1 MEFLIG
7 SETRPIIA
15 PAALGVQA
23 VREPILR
30 EFERVLIVD
39 EPDGT
44 YNGSEAMN
52 SSPPNDVTEL
62 LLAWNTGD
70 RTALD
75 RLMPVVYHELRQLA
89 RQYMRSENPGHSL
102 QATALVN
109 EAYIR
114 LVDQQR
120 VNWKN
125 RAHFFGA
132 AAQIIRRVLV
142 EHARARGRL
151 KRGGDVLKVTFDGE
165 SGPRSEVQWDVVAL
179 DDALNQLAKLDPQ
192 QERVVE
198 LRYFTGLSIE
208 ETAEA
213 LGISPATVK
222 RDWATARA
230 WLFRLEP
237 PRTGRSGRLRI
248 SSRH

>member
-1 MEFLIG
+1 M
-7 SETRPIIA
+7 THR
-15 PAALGVQA
+15 LGA
-23 VREPILR
+23 MTGDVRQR
-30 EFERVLIVD
+30 
-39 EPDGT
+39 
-44 YNGSEAMN
+44 AMN
-52 SSPPNDVTEL
+52 STPRNEVTEL

-70 RTALD
+70 RSALD
-75 RLMPVVYHELRQLA
+75 RLMPLVYQELRRLA
-89 RQYMRSENPGHSL
+89 RQYMRSESPDHSL
-102 QATALVN
+102 QATVLVN

-151 KRGGDVLKVTFDGE
+151 KRGGDALKVSFDE
-165 SGPRSEVQWDVVAL
+165 EIGPRSEVQWDLVAL

-230 WLFRLEP
+230 WLFRAM
-237 PRTGRSGRLRI
+237 TSK
-248 SSRH
+248 

>member
-1 MEFLIG
+1 MAELMTN
-7 SETRPIIA
+7 SPRP
-15 PAALGVQA
+15 
-23 VREPILR
+23 
-30 EFERVLIVD
+30 
-39 EPDGT
+39 
-44 YNGSEAMN
+44 
-52 SSPPNDVTEL
+52 DVTEL

-70 RTALD
+70 QTALE
-75 RLMPVVYHELRQLA
+75 RLMPVVYQELRQLA

-120 VNWKN
+120 VDWKN

-132 AAQIIRRVLV
+132 VAQIIRRVLV
-142 EHARARGRL
+142 DHARARGRA
-151 KRGGDVLKVTFDGE
+151 KRGGDEVRVTFDEE
-165 SGPRSEVQWDVVAL
+165 SGPRSEVQWDLVAL
-179 DDALNQLAKLDPQ
+179 NDALDQLVKLDPQ
-192 QERVVE
+192 QARIVE

-230 WLFRLEP
+230 WLFREM
-237 PRTGRSGRLRI
+237 TSK
-248 SSRH
+248 

>member
-1 MEFLIG
+1 
-7 SETRPIIA
+7 
-15 PAALGVQA
+15 
-23 VREPILR
+23 
-30 EFERVLIVD
+30 
-39 EPDGT
+39 
-44 YNGSEAMN
+44 MN
-52 SSPPNDVTEL
+52 STPRNQVTEL

-75 RLMPVVYHELRQLA
+75 RLMPLVYQELRRLA
-89 RQYMRSENPGHSL
+89 RQYMRSESPDHSL
-102 QATALVN
+102 QATILVN

-142 EHARARGRL
+142 EHARGRGRL
-151 KRGGDVLKVTFDGE
+151 KRGGDALRVTLDE
-165 SGPRSEVQWDVVAL
+165 EIGPRSEVQWDLIAL

-230 WLFRLEP
+230 WLFREM
-237 PRTGRSGRLRI
+237 TTK
-248 SSRH
+248 

>member
-1 MEFLIG
+1 MAELMTN
-7 SETRPIIA
+7 SPRP
-15 PAALGVQA
+15 
-23 VREPILR
+23 
-30 EFERVLIVD
+30 
-39 EPDGT
+39 
-44 YNGSEAMN
+44 
-52 SSPPNDVTEL
+52 DVTEL

-70 RTALD
+70 QTALE
-75 RLMPVVYHELRQLA
+75 RLMPVVYQELRQLA

-120 VNWKN
+120 VDWKN

-142 EHARARGRL
+142 DHARARGRA
-151 KRGGDVLKVTFDGE
+151 KRGGDEVRVTFDEE
-165 SGPRSEVQWDVVAL
+165 SGPRSEVQWDLVAL
-179 DDALNQLAKLDPQ
+179 NDALDQLVKLDPQ
-192 QERVVE
+192 QARIVE

-230 WLFRLEP
+230 WLFREM
-237 PRTGRSGRLRI
+237 TSK
-248 SSRH
+248 

>member
-1 MEFLIG
+1 
-7 SETRPIIA
+7 
-15 PAALGVQA
+15 
-23 VREPILR
+23 
-30 EFERVLIVD
+30 
-39 EPDGT
+39 
-44 YNGSEAMN
+44 MN
-52 SSPPNDVTEL
+52 STPRNEVTEL

-70 RTALD
+70 RSALD
-75 RLMPVVYHELRQLA
+75 RLMPLVYQELRRLA
-89 RQYMRSENPGHSL
+89 RQYMRSESPDHSL
-102 QATALVN
+102 QATVLVN

-114 LVDQQR
+114 LVDQRR

-142 EHARARGRL
+142 DHARGRGRL
-151 KRGGDVLKVTFDGE
+151 KRGGDALKVSFDEKIGL
-165 SGPRSEVQWDVVAL
+165 RSEVQWDLVAL
-179 DDALNQLAKLDPQ
+179 DDALDQLAKLDPQ

-230 WLFRLEP
+230 WLFREM
-237 PRTGRSGRLRI
+237 TSK
-248 SSRH
+248 

>member
-1 MEFLIG
+1 
-7 SETRPIIA
+7 
-15 PAALGVQA
+15 
-23 VREPILR
+23 
-30 EFERVLIVD
+30 
-39 EPDGT
+39 
-44 YNGSEAMN
+44 MN
-52 SSPPNDVTEL
+52 SSPRRDVTEL

-75 RLMPVVYHELRQLA
+75 CLMPLVYEELRRLA
-89 RQYMRSENPGHSL
+89 RRYMRSENSAHSL
-102 QATALVN
+102 QATVLVN

-151 KRGGDVLKVTFDGE
+151 KRGGDALKVPFDGE
-165 SGPRSEVQWDVVAL
+165 SDPRSEVQWDLIAL
-179 DDALNQLAKLDPQ
+179 DDALNQLTKLDPQ

-213 LGISPATVK
+213 LSISPATVK

-230 WLFRLEP
+230 WLFREM
-237 PRTGRSGRLRI
+237 TTK
-248 SSRH
+248 

>member
-1 MEFLIG
+1 
-7 SETRPIIA
+7 
-15 PAALGVQA
+15 
-23 VREPILR
+23 
-30 EFERVLIVD
+30 
-39 EPDGT
+39 
-44 YNGSEAMN
+44 MN

-142 EHARARGRL
+142 DHARTRHRL
-151 KRGGDVLKVTFDGE
+151 KRGGDALKITLDE
-165 SGPRSEVQWDVVAL
+165 RINTPAEVELNVIAL
-179 DDALNQLAKLDPQ
+179 DDALGRLAKLDPQ
-192 QERVVE
+192 QER
-198 LRYFTGLSIE
+198 I
-208 ETAEA
+208 
-213 LGISPATVK
+213 I
-222 RDWATARA
+222 
-230 WLFRLEP
+230 
-237 PRTGRSGRLRI
+237 
-248 SSRH
+248 

>member
-1 MEFLIG
+1 MLCEKKR
-7 SETRPIIA
+7 S
-15 PAALGVQA
+15 
-23 VREPILR
+23 
-30 EFERVLIVD
+30 
-39 EPDGT
+39 
-44 YNGSEAMN
+44 YNGTKGMN
-52 SSPPNDVTEL
+52 SSPRTDVTEL

-75 RLMPVVYHELRQLA
+75 RLMPVVYQELRRLA
-89 RQYMRSENPGHSL
+89 RHYMQSEKPGHSL

-120 VNWKN
+120 VDWKN

-142 EHARARGRL
+142 DHARSRGRL
-151 KRGGDVLKVTFDGE
+151 KRGGDDVRVTFDGDI
-165 SGPRSEVQWDVVAL
+165 GPRSEVQGDLVAL

-192 QERVVE
+192 QARVVE

-230 WLFRLEP
+230 WLFREM
-237 PRTGRSGRLRI
+237 TSK
-248 SSRH
+248 

>member
-1 MEFLIG
+1 MGEG
-7 SETRPIIA
+7 
-15 PAALGVQA
+15 
-23 VREPILR
+23 
-30 EFERVLIVD
+30 
-39 EPDGT
+39 DGA
-44 YNGSEAMN
+44 YNGTKAMN
-52 SSPPNDVTEL
+52 SSPRSDVTEL

-70 RTALD
+70 RTALE
-75 RLMPVVYHELRQLA
+75 RLMPLVYQELRRLA
-89 RQYMRSENPGHSL
+89 GGYMRSENPGHSL

-120 VNWKN
+120 VDWKN

-142 EHARARGRL
+142 DHARTRGRL
-151 KRGGDVLKVTFDGE
+151 KRGGDEVRVTFDEE
-165 SGPRSEVQWDVVAL
+165 SAPRSEVQWDLIAL

-192 QERVVE
+192 QARVVE

-230 WLFRLEP
+230 WLFREM
-237 PRTGRSGRLRI
+237 TDGRS
-248 SSRH
+248 

>member
-1 MEFLIG
+1 MTG
-7 SETRPIIA
+7 D
-15 PAALGVQA
+15 
-23 VREPILR
+23 VRQR
-30 EFERVLIVD
+30 
-39 EPDGT
+39 
-44 YNGSEAMN
+44 AMN
-52 SSPPNDVTEL
+52 STPRNEVTEL

-70 RTALD
+70 RSALD
-75 RLMPVVYHELRQLA
+75 RLMPLVYQELRRLA
-89 RQYMRSENPGHSL
+89 RQYMRSESPDHSL
-102 QATALVN
+102 QATVLVN

-151 KRGGDVLKVTFDGE
+151 KRGGDALKVSFDE
-165 SGPRSEVQWDVVAL
+165 EIGPRSEVQWDLVAL

-213 LGISPATVK
+213 LGISSATVK

-230 WLFRLEP
+230 WLFRAM
-237 PRTGRSGRLRI
+237 TSK
-248 SSRH
+248 